1 MFYVKKKISPI
12 KGFTLAEIMLGM
24 FLLGI
29 VLVTVTGVFVS
40 GLSGAR
46 KAQKKI
52 ITLNLA
58 ESMLDSI
65 LLMDYSSID
74 AIAAPSSKIYD
85 GTKPSPDPPS
95 GNFPPAPYPVSS
107 IAGGK
112 AKYKITSAEMG
123 TGAKI
128 KKITVEVII
137 ESTDKQGSSRAVL
150 TGFKAQ

>member
-1 MFYVKKKISPI
+1 MFYAKKKISAF
-12 KGFTLAEIMLGM
+12 KGFTLAEIMLAM

-65 LLMDYSSID
+65 LLMDYANIKPGIFNEPD
-74 AIAAPSSKIYD
+74 AKVGI
-85 GTKPSPDPPS
+85 
-95 GNFPPAPYPVSS
+95 FPPAPYLDTSP
-107 IAGGK
+107 GK
-112 AKYKITSAEMG
+112 IEKYRITVLEIGPG
-123 TGAKI
+123 TGTKI
-128 KKITVEVII
+128 KKITVEVLI
-137 ESTDKQGSSRAVL
+137 EGIKGQENSKVTLVGY
-150 TGFKAQ
+150 KAE

>member
-65 LLMDYSSID
+65 LLMDYSDID
-74 AIAAPSSKIYD
+74 FHSYD
-85 GTKPSPDPPS
+85 GTTAKTDDDSDTILFPPDP
-95 GNFPPAPYPVSS
+95 YPKDTV
-107 IAGGK
+107 GK
-112 AKYKITSAEMG
+112 TGATYKVYVEEKGST
-123 TGAKI
+123 AKI
-128 KKITVEVII
+128 KKITVEVLIQGRQG
-137 ESTDKQGSSRAVL
+137 EGSSKATLV
-150 TGFKAQ
+150 GYKAQ

>member
-12 KGFTLAEIMLGM
+12 KGFTLAEIMLAM

-29 VLVTVTGVFVS
+29 VMVTVTGVFIS

-65 LLMDYSSID
+65 LLMDYSDID
-74 AIAAPSSKIYD
+74 EGIYNGTTTKSNVD
-85 GTKPSPDPPS
+85 GDTILFPPDPSPQDIES
-95 GNFPPAPYPVSS
+95 KTGA
-107 IAGGK
+107 I
-112 AKYKITSAEMG
+112 YKISVEEKG

-128 KKITVEVII
+128 KKITVEVLIKGRQG
-137 ESTDKQGSSRAVL
+137 EGSSKAILV
-150 TGFKAQ
+150 GYKAQ

>member
-65 LLMDYSSID
+65 LLMDYSDID
-74 AIAAPSSKIYD
+74 ASPAPSTKIYD
-85 GTKPSPDPPS
+85 GIKASPDPPS
-95 GNFPPAPYPVSS
+95 GNFPPLPYPVSS
-107 IAGGK
+107 TAGGK
-112 AKYKITSAEMG
+112 VKYKITVTEMG
-123 TGAKI
+123 TGSKI
-128 KKITVEVII
+128 KKIIVEVII
-137 ESTDKQGSSRAVL
+137 ESADMQGSSRAIL